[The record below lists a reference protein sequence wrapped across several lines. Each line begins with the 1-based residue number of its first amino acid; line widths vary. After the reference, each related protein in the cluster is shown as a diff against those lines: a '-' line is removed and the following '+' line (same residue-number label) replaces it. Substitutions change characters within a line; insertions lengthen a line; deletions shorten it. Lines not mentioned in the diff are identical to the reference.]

1 MGNLFDFL
9 MLILSVIDIS
19 VFGNWVQMLSS
30 YLALIAFTSS
40 VKSFPAFAVSYT

>member
-19 VFGNWVQMLSS
+19 VFGNWVQMLERYREIGRASCRER
-30 YLALIAFTSS
+30 
-40 VKSFPAFAVSYT
+40 V